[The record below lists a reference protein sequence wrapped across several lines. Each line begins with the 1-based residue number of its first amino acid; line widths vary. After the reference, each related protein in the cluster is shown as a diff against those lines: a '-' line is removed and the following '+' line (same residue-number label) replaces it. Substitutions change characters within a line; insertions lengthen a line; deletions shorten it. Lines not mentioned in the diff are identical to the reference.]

1 MQPTATAALGGD
13 KGDEERIATAAL
25 MERFSFR
32 ERELLHELQ
41 TWKTRCEVLEDNIA
55 GGSDESGGGQGDGG
69 DGTGVRGHSRHA
81 LHLNG
86 KDTCDAFTLGGPA
99 FLTPSI
105 PGGSAFLAPSLPAP
119 AEIRGGV
126 ENIGPPTSRGGN
138 LPISRDPRAETL
150 DISRRNVGRG
160 EADGREAD
168 AHHSASED
176 VRWVLVLFDLPPER
190 KGDLELRRQ
199 DIIEVGAGVFVS
211 YEIRAEGGGR

>member
-1 MQPTATAALGGD
+1 MCIRD
-13 KGDEERIATAAL
+13 R
-25 MERFSFR
+25 
-32 ERELLHELQ
+32 
-41 TWKTRCEVLEDNIA
+41 
-55 GGSDESGGGQGDGG
+55 
-69 DGTGVRGHSRHA
+69 
-81 LHLNG
+81 
-86 KDTCDAFTLGGPA
+86 
-99 FLTPSI
+99 
-105 PGGSAFLAPSLPAP
+105 SLPAP